1 MNRQM
6 MPQMRILVTDFC
18 DSKCIYCRSTG
29 ESNLQCSTKKFLTLD
44 IAKAV
49 AKIYQM
55 NGGTEIK
62 ISGGDPAYWSSL
74 LDFVYYLKRE
84 LKFKKVEVI
93 TRSTKISS
101 IIDELIYAGLDVLNF
116 SFDSTDK
123 EKYRRITGKRDFDR
137 FVEIIKECSSKIY
150 CKINMV
156 IMQDV
161 NADDWRDMIVFCEE
175 NGIRQLKLLDYIDDM
190 LGELNDIN
198 SQSKYYL
205 PFDNICKELRNLY
218 GSEKIIYQ
226 GGLGH
231 PMNCFSNSNGLDII
245 CKNSKNGAW
254 YCEECICCP
263 NYPCHDALMAVR
275 VTPYNSF
282 QLCLLNENK
291 HWYFSESTIEKEFLE
306 ILNIYQN
313 AFFVGEL

>member
-1 MNRQM
+1 MNKQI

-18 DSKCIYCRSTG
+18 DSKCIYCRPTG
-29 ESNLQCSTKKFLTLD
+29 EGNLQCSTEHFLALEV
-44 IAKAV
+44 AKEV
-49 AKIYQM
+49 AKIYQI

-62 ISGGDPAYWSSL
+62 ISGGDPVYWDNL
-74 LDFVYYLKRE
+74 IEYVNYLKKE

-93 TRSTKISS
+93 TRSTKILT
-101 IIDELIYAGLDVLNF
+101 IIDELINVGLDVLNF
-116 SFDSTDK
+116 SFDTTDK
-123 EKYRRITGKRDFDR
+123 EKYTRITGKRDFER
-137 FVEIIKECSSKIY
+137 FVDTIEACTSKIY

-156 IMQDV
+156 IMQDI
-161 NADDWRDMIVFCEE
+161 NADDWRDMIAFCEKV
-175 NGIRQLKLLDYIDDM
+175 GIRQLKLLDYIDD
-190 LGELNDIN
+190 LSGKLNEVD

-205 PFDNICKELRNLY
+205 PFDNICMELRNLY
-218 GSEKIIYQ
+218 GPEKIIYQ

-231 PMNCFSNSNGLDII
+231 PMNCFSNPNGLDII

-254 YCEECICCP
+254 YCEECTCCP

-275 VTPYNSF
+275 VPPANSF

-291 HWYFSESTIEKEFLE
+291 HWYFNELTIEEKFLE
-306 ILNIYQN
+306 ILSIYQS